1 MYPTIGFLS
10 GLLSK
15 RLLETST
22 DTFLHSNGNSNVCNV
37 LALTDLNL
45 YTPIEFIA
53 CLPRVGSRRS
63 NFVNIYTH
71 AHTAKIAGPFAGA
84 CVFFDCFFVCP
95 TNTS

>member
-1 MYPTIGFLS
+1 MYTTPGFPS

-45 YTPIEFIA
+45 YTANGISK
-53 CLPRVGSRRS
+53 GNSRT
-63 NFVNIYTH
+63 VI
-71 AHTAKIAGPFAGA
+71 
-84 CVFFDCFFVCP
+84 
-95 TNTS
+95 